1 MTRLTFL
8 GALMIGVTACVVRSG
23 PPPDG
28 RGPGGPGPGPGTGGP
43 PASGPAYVAPAIG
56 PDTFIVPSI
65 TTAYSYED
73 AYDKLRSLGVTG
85 DVVFLPAPEHTSSVE
100 MRVYGIDGVGRT
112 QSTREPVLIA
122 VIGANPTEVMPMLPL
137 VGMPVRDAIIKL
149 VTSKYYGFTVRHV
162 LASASCAK
170 GVVCAQVP
178 GPGESTRIGDV
189 RKMIIVAVQ

>member
-1 MTRLTFL
+1 MTRLTL
-8 GALMIGVTACVVRSG
+8 IGALTIGLTACVVRNA

-28 RGPGGPGPGPGTGGP
+28 RPHGGPGPGGP
-43 PASGPAYVAPAIG
+43 PASGPAYVPPAIG
-56 PDTFIVPSI
+56 PETFIVPEI

-73 AYDKLRSLGVTG
+73 AYAKLRSLGVTG
-85 DVVFLPAPEHTSSVE
+85 DVVFLPAPEHSSFE

-112 QSTREPVLIA
+112 QSTREPVLVA

-162 LASASCAK
+162 LASNSCAK
-170 GVVCAQVP
+170 DVVCAQVP
-178 GPGESTRIGDV
+178 GPGESTRIGDTS
-189 RKMIIVAVQ
+189 KMIIVAIQ